1 MQDETITH
9 KLITL
14 RLPKLTLPIV
24 TILKGH
30 ITKHADSEGVT
41 DQGGREVGSEE
52 GMDEVREKVEYRDTG
67 IPKKDARFFKNQI
80 FFLFTMIRKVK

>member
-1 MQDETITH
+1 MQEEIITH

-30 ITKHADSEGVT
+30 IKKHADYEGVT

-67 IPKKDARFFKNQI
+67 IPAFQKSNM
-80 FFLFTMIRKVK
+80 FLIYYDKEGKIM